1 MPYRFLASMMAAVD
15 PALGGLIRLTVT
27 PTGNRVLTLR
37 DFTEPIDCTVDWGD
51 GTSDAVTSNTPVSHT
66 YADEKP
72 RTLTITGKLGGFWN
86 AAARAA
92 GTTFVTSVDAIV
104 SPSLVTLAETFRQ
117 CTSLAKLP
125 ASVDAPNLAACDRA
139 FLDCRSIASDF
150 PALWMTHTEATH
162 VNAFTRCFLSFWGK
176 LGSGC
181 TSRSYV
187 AAVAAQ
193 TYWQKYGTNCSA
205 RSYVA
210 GTSGQTY
217 YQKYG
222 TSCSSRS
229 YVSGTASRTYYQA
242 YSNGTSCPS
251 GTKVAAVAA
260 KTYYQQYGANCSGG
274 TKVAAVA
281 AQTYYQKYGNGS
293 TCPAA
298 SKVAASGAITCYQ
311 QYGSS
316 CPSMYERKRT
326 YYEIYMVGGSGKC
339 PNKKTTLTQMGK
351 CSVCGRT
358 GTAIYPTISG
368 GTYCSVASSKSKV
381 SCKRCNATESISYDG
396 GRCSNNCTA
405 YGTLQ
410 KLCNV
415 SSASG
420 VTTCSS
426 ACKELYKAA
435 SAAYTRCTA
444 SSASGVTTCSSS
456 CKRVYQAAQ
465 AAYTKCN
472 QSSSSGVTK
481 CGSGCKRVYQAGTAA
496 YTKCGVSSSSGVTT
510 CSSSCKRTYS
520 SGTSSY
526 YKCTAS
532 SSSGVSKC
540 SSSCRRT
547 YSSGT
552 SAYYKCTQSS
562 ASGVGTCGSGCKR
575 NYTSGQSAYYT
586 CAKGGTCTEASCP
599 WAYANQTACDN
610 AKNAGWA

>member
-66 YADEKP
+66 YADGKA
-72 RTLTITGKLGGFWN
+72 RTLTITGRLGGFWN

-125 ASVDAPNLAACDRA
+125 ATVDAPALANCDRA

-150 PALWMTHTEATH
+150 PALWMTHTAATH
-162 VNAFTRCFLSFWGK
+162 ANAFTRCFLSFWGK

-193 TYWQKYGTNCSA
+193 TYYQKYGTNCSA

-242 YSNGTSCPS
+242 YSNGAKCPSRTTQKASVTVMKNGCPYVYAWLANGNTWTGCECKYGGTQTRRTSCPYS
-251 GTKVAAVAA
+251 ITV
-260 KTYYQQYGANCSGG
+260 CS
-274 TKVAAVA
+274 A
-281 AQTYYQKYGNGS
+281 
-293 TCPAA
+293 
-298 SKVAASGAITCYQ
+298 
-311 QYGSS
+311 
-316 CPSMYERKRT
+316 
-326 YYEIYMVGGSGKC
+326 
-339 PNKKTTLTQMGK
+339 
-351 CSVCGRT
+351 
-358 GTAIYPTISG
+358 
-368 GTYCSVASSKSKV
+368 
-381 SCKRCNATESISYDG
+381 
-396 GRCSNNCTA
+396 
-405 YGTLQ
+405 
-410 KLCNV
+410 
-415 SSASG
+415 
-420 VTTCSS
+420 
-426 ACKELYKAA
+426 
-435 SAAYTRCTA
+435 
-444 SSASGVTTCSSS
+444 
-456 CKRVYQAAQ
+456 
-465 AAYTKCN
+465 
-472 QSSSSGVTK
+472 
-481 CGSGCKRVYQAGTAA
+481 
-496 YTKCGVSSSSGVTT
+496 SSSSGVTT

-532 SSSGVSKC
+532 GSSGVSKC

-552 SAYYKCTQSS
+552 SAYYRCTQSS
-562 ASGVGTCGSGCKR
+562 ASGVGTCGSGCRR
-575 NYTSGQSAYYT
+575 NYTSGQSAYYR
-586 CAKGGTCTEASCP
+586 CAKGGTCAETSCP

>member
-66 YADEKP
+66 YADGKA

-125 ASVDAPNLAACDRA
+125 ATVDAPALANCDRA

-150 PALWMTHTEATH
+150 PALWMTHTAATH
-162 VNAFTRCFLSFWGK
+162 ANAFTNCFLSFWGK

-193 TYWQKYGTNCSA
+193 TYYQKYGTNCSA

-229 YVSGTASRTYYQA
+229 YVSGTSARTYYQA

-260 KTYYQQYGANCSGG
+260 KTYYQQYGTNCVNC

-281 AQTYYQKYGNGS
+281 AKTY
-293 TCPAA
+293 
-298 SKVAASGAITCYQ
+298 YQ
-311 QYGSS
+311 QYGKNCSS
-316 CPSMYERKRT
+316 RIVTART
-326 YYEIYMVGGSGKC
+326 ACNIYYTCSTNKCGSYRTNYSASDGKTW
-339 PNKKTTLTQMGK
+339 P
-351 CSVCGRT
+351 
-358 GTAIYPTISG
+358 
-368 GTYCSVASSKSKV
+368 TYCLRSNTPPMWKSAPFYIETVVCNASS
-381 SCKRCNATESISYDG
+381 T
-396 GRCSNNCTA
+396 
-405 YGTLQ
+405 
-410 KLCNV
+410 
-415 SSASG
+415 
-420 VTTCSS
+420 
-426 ACKELYKAA
+426 
-435 SAAYTRCTA
+435 
-444 SSASGVTTCSSS
+444 
-456 CKRVYQAAQ
+456 
-465 AAYTKCN
+465 
-472 QSSSSGVTK
+472 SGVTK
-481 CGSGCKRVYQAGTAA
+481 CGSGCKRQYQAGTAA
-496 YTKCGVSSSSGVTT
+496 YAKCNVSFQSGITKCGSACKSVYKQGTPAYTKCSASSSSGVMT

-520 SGTSSY
+520 NATSGY
-526 YKCTAS
+526 YRCTAS
-532 SSSGVSKC
+532 GSSGVSRC

-552 SAYYKCTQSS
+552 SAYYRCTQSS
-562 ASGVGTCGSGCKR
+562 ASGVGTCGSGCRR

>member
-125 ASVDAPNLAACDRA
+125 ATVDAPNLAACDRA

-260 KTYYQQYGANCSGG
+260 KTYYQQYGTNCSGG

-281 AQTYYQKYGNGS
+281 AKTY
-293 TCPAA
+293 
-298 SKVAASGAITCYQ
+298 YQ
-311 QYGSS
+311 QYGANCSS
-316 CPSMYERKRT
+316 RVVTAKTACNIYYTCKTNKCGFYRT
-326 YYEIYMVGGSGKC
+326 NYSVSEGGKI
-339 PNKKTTLTQMGK
+339 TTW
-351 CSVCGRT
+351 
-358 GTAIYPTISG
+358 P
-368 GTYCSVASSKSKV
+368 TYCLKSKTEPMRLGVPFYVPTATACNASSS
-381 SCKRCNATESISYDG
+381 
-396 GRCSNNCTA
+396 
-405 YGTLQ
+405 
-410 KLCNV
+410 
-415 SSASG
+415 
-420 VTTCSS
+420 
-426 ACKELYKAA
+426 
-435 SAAYTRCTA
+435 
-444 SSASGVTTCSSS
+444 SGVTTCSSS